1 MFPRRI
7 PATSRQQQGSI
18 IVPAAVALLIGAI
31 LLGGM
36 QLGYLFYAKR
46 DMQKAADLA
55 ALTGAQILH
64 TGALTECAQATN
76 AASMAAQANTA
87 GGIAA
92 SDLEVSCWRWDPV
105 KNTTDPRHLAALQAG
120 ERYNAVRVSITRRVA
135 TMVPFMSDQ
144 ALTVESVAAKPGNPV
159 AAFSVG
165 TTLLAAHKQPG
176 NLINLLAAVGV
187 NLDGTALVGYDAGLA
202 NVQITPAGLLKA
214 LGVTVDT
221 DITVGQLNSLL
232 AANVQGLNGLLDA
245 VVTAGGRN
253 ELLAANV
260 TLANALKAKFGINS
274 LNVTLG
280 SETPGR
286 SPSLFANITAPDG
299 KSVLNANINA
309 LDLITA
315 AVSVATGNHAVQA
328 SAPIGIPGV
337 LTITPDVRVI
347 EPAQI
352 AIGGVGT
359 TAYSAQVRVFL
370 EVQGPTINL
379 LNGNLL
385 AFGLDL
391 PIVIDV
397 SSAQGT
403 LTGLCDTQDA
413 SGRDLATIQVQSSL
427 LETCIGDLN
436 ATSAFSSS
444 QPCSTNL
451 ANKQLLTL
459 KLGGIDL
466 GVNNKIALNPLP
478 NGQVSVDLYEQQQA
492 TVSTNQL
499 SLGTAVTQ
507 VVNAALTVL
516 LGSSAQQGAAPGTSG
531 QTGAA
536 GKDLAKQL
544 WAGARSSNTCNP
556 DASDKAGYDCRNALW
571 QSALKIGRDSSS
583 GLGGYITQQPN
594 PGLLTG
600 LGTLLT
606 NLTTGLGTVLNNVLG
621 TLLPTNQCS
630 TAILLGLGGYS
641 GTAKGC
647 INELTNTF
655 STPPPTNKP
664 ADAVLV
670 VVGGLLSALQ
680 PILNGLG
687 DSILALINN
696 TLGLDLNSTD
706 VRLMSLQCNGT
717 GVQLVY

>member
-1 MFPRRI
+1 MFPRRV

-18 IVPAAVALLIGAI
+18 LVPAAVALLIGAI

-64 TGALTECAQATN
+64 TGAATECAAATT

-87 GGIAA
+87 GGIAG
-92 SDLEVSCWRWDPV
+92 SDMEVSCWRWDPV
-105 KNTTDPRHLAALQAG
+105 KNTTDPRHLAPLQAG
-120 ERYNAVRVSITRRVA
+120 ERYNAVRVALTRSVA
-135 TMVPFMSDQ
+135 AMVPFMKDQ
-144 ALTVESVAAKPGNPV
+144 TLTVESVAAKPGNPV

-187 NLDGTALVGYDAGLA
+187 NLDGTALVGYDSGLA

-214 LGVTVDT
+214 LGVTVDS

-253 ELLAANV
+253 DLLAANV
-260 TLANALKAKFGINS
+260 TLVNALKAKLGINS

-299 KSVLNANINA
+299 KSALDVTVNA
-309 LDLITA
+309 LDLIAT
-315 AVSVATGNHAVQA
+315 AVSVATGDHAIQA
-328 SAPIGIPGV
+328 STPIGIPGV

-359 TAYSAQVRVFL
+359 TAYSAQVRLFL
-370 EVQGPTINL
+370 EVKGPTINL

-385 AFGLDL
+385 SLGLDL
-391 PIVIDV
+391 PIVIDL
-397 SSAQGT
+397 SSAQAT
-403 LTGLCDTQDA
+403 LTDLCDTQDSA
-413 SGRDLATIQVQSSL
+413 GRDLATIQVQSSL
-427 LETCIGDLN
+427 LQTCIGDLN
-436 ATSAFSSS
+436 TTNAFSSS

-451 ANKQLLTL
+451 GNKQLLTL
-459 KLGGIDL
+459 KLAGIDM
-466 GVNNKIALNPLP
+466 GVYNKIALDPLP
-478 NGQVSVDLYEQQQA
+478 NGQVSVNLYEQQQA
-492 TVSTNQL
+492 TVATNQL
-499 SLGTAVTQ
+499 PLGTAVTQ

-516 LGSSAQQGAAPGTSG
+516 LGSATQQGTTPTTPSQTKDAAK
-531 QTGAA
+531 A
-536 GKDLAKQL
+536 LAKQL
-544 WAGARSSNTCNP
+544 WAGAKSSNTCNP
-556 DASDKAGYDCRNALW
+556 DATDKSGYDCRNALW
-571 QSALKIGRDSSS
+571 QAALKLGSDSSS
-583 GLGGYITQQPN
+583 GLGGYISQQPN

-606 NLTTGLGTVLNNVLG
+606 NLTTGLSTVLNNVLG
-621 TLLPTNQCS
+621 ALLPTNQCA
-630 TAILLGLGGYS
+630 TAVLLGVGGYY
-641 GTAKGC
+641 GTPQGC
-647 INELTNTF
+647 INELTTTF
-655 STPPPTNKP
+655 STQPQTNKP
-664 ADAVLV
+664 ANAVLV
-670 VVGGLLSALQ
+670 VVGGLLQALS
-680 PILNGLG
+680 PILNSLG
-687 DSILALINN
+687 DGILALINN
-696 TLGLDLNSTD
+696 TLGLALNSTD
-706 VRLMSLQCNGT
+706 VRLMSLQCNGK